1 MFTVWATRE
10 TQTVDVRGSYRLDSK
25 WSFVDVP
32 LANILITHTSYCDFR
47 INGLTK
53 SHNARGQLNS
63 MNVNL
68 GYRKLERIGAPLGLF
83 FTVELLIWS
92 KLSQVSVMKQWFTHN
107 RCSINMNDW
116 LFDEL
121 KHVQLLFINAYFAN
135 YPDFLLISF
144 VQKSFLVFLSFSSFK
159 RNNSK
164 YIYRIGSGILRLLGS
179 NIYIQYVFGWY
190 KSFRCILR
198 YDFTFVCRRKVPYN
212 FEKIK

>member
-1 MFTVWATRE
+1 M
-10 TQTVDVRGSYRLDSK
+10 RGSYRLDSK

-32 LANILITHTSYCDFR
+32 LADILITHTSYCDFR

-53 SHNARGQLNS
+53 SHNARFQLNN

-68 GYRKLERIGAPLGLF
+68 GYRKLERIGAPLGFF

-92 KLSQVSVMKQWFTHN
+92 KLSQVSVMKQWFAHN

-121 KHVQLLFINAYFAN
+121 KHVQLLFINLALQATQ
-135 YPDFLLISF
+135 ISCSLALCR
-144 VQKSFLVFLSFSSFK
+144 KAFLSFFLSFFFK
-159 RNNSK
+159 RNNYK
-164 YIYRIGSGILRLLGS
+164 YIYIIGSGILRFLGS

-198 YDFTFVCRRKVPYN
+198 CDFTFVCRRKVPHN
-212 FEKIK
+212 FEKLK